1 MIYNPDEHI
10 KLGGI
15 ILPGLVKNIEV
26 TTPSKIDEQE
36 VEGSAVKPKQAVG
49 YEDAKINI
57 ELILDDTPTQTK
69 YELLAIIRHLF
80 RAPGQ
85 SVPQPIPIICED
97 TMRHGVDKVLF
108 KQLSHK
114 YDSKKDQLSV
124 SLELWEYIPQT
135 IKVKKGSTATKAK
148 KASSSSGNTHTS
160 NLSDSYQKYL
170 ETSRGKSPATD
181 DASASGAL
189 GKISDMPY

>member
-1 MIYNPDEHI
+1 MIYNPDDHI

-15 ILPGLVKNIEV
+15 ILPGLVKSIEV

-49 YEDAKINI
+49 YEDAKVNI
-57 ELILDDTPTQTK
+57 ELILDDTPTHTK

-97 TMRHGVDKVLF
+97 TMRHGIDKVLF

-114 YDSKKDQLSV
+114 SESKKDQLSV

-135 IKVKKGSTATKAK
+135 IKVKKGTATTKKK
-148 KASSSSGNTHTS
+148 KASSSTYTS